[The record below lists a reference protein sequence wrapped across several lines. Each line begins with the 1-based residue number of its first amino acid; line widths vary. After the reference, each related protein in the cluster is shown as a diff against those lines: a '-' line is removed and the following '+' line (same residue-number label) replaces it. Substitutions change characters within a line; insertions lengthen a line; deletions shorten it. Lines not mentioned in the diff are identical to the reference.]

1 MYNEIDKEGNIMKN
15 AYLFLKITI
24 GCVIGVFVGTSIYQC
39 VDYSMHK
46 DLYML
51 TSAPWYLSIQINALF
66 TIVIVTILL
75 VIMYILKK
83 KSY

>member
-1 MYNEIDKEGNIMKN
+1 MKK
-15 AYLFLKITI
+15 AYQYLKIAV
-24 GCVIGVFVGTSIYQC
+24 GSVIGIFIGTSIYKC
-39 VDYSMHK
+39 IDYSIHK

>member
-1 MYNEIDKEGNIMKN
+1 MILVD
-15 AYLFLKITI
+15 
-24 GCVIGVFVGTSIYQC
+24 VIGVFVGTSIYQC
-39 VDYSMHK
+39 VDYSMYK

-66 TIVIVTILL
+66 TIIVVTILL

>member
-1 MYNEIDKEGNIMKN
+1 MKKG
-15 AYLFLKITI
+15 YQYLKIAL
-24 GCVIGVFVGTSIYQC
+24 GSVIGVFIGTSIYQY

-51 TSAPWYLSIQINALF
+51 RSAPWYLSIQINALF
-66 TIVIVTILL
+66 TIVVVTILL

>member
-1 MYNEIDKEGNIMKN
+1 MKKG
-15 AYLFLKITI
+15 YQYLKIAL
-24 GCVIGVFVGTSIYQC
+24 GSVIGVFAGTSIYQC

-51 TSAPWYLSIQINALF
+51 TSALWYLSIQINALF
-66 TIVIVTILL
+66 TIVVVTILL

>member
-1 MYNEIDKEGNIMKN
+1 MEK
-15 AYLFLKITI
+15 AYRILKIAI
-24 GCVIGVFVGTSIYQC
+24 GGVIGVFAGTSIYQC

-66 TIVIVTILL
+66 TVVIVIILL
-75 VIMYILKK
+75 VIMYILRKK
-83 KSY
+83 FY

>member
-1 MYNEIDKEGNIMKN
+1 MEKVYHI
-15 AYLFLKITI
+15 LKIAI
-24 GCVIGVFVGTSIYQC
+24 GCVIGVFVGTSIYHC

>member
-1 MYNEIDKEGNIMKN
+1 MKKG
-15 AYLFLKITI
+15 YQYLKIAL
-24 GCVIGVFVGTSIYQC
+24 GSVIGVFIGTSIYQC

-66 TIVIVTILL
+66 TIVVVTILL

>member
-1 MYNEIDKEGNIMKN
+1 MKK

-24 GCVIGVFVGTSIYQC
+24 GCVIGAFAGTSIYQC

-51 TSAPWYLSIQINALF
+51 RSAPWYLSIQINALF

>member
-1 MYNEIDKEGNIMKN
+1 MKKG
-15 AYLFLKITI
+15 YQYLKIAL
-24 GCVIGVFVGTSIYQC
+24 GSVIGVFIGTSIYQC
-39 VDYSMHK
+39 IDYSMHK

>member
-1 MYNEIDKEGNIMKN
+1 MEKVYHV
-15 AYLFLKITI
+15 LKIAI
-24 GCVIGVFVGTSIYQC
+24 GCVIGVFAGTSIYQC

-46 DLYML
+46 DLYMR

-66 TIVIVTILL
+66 TIIVGTILL

>member
-1 MYNEIDKEGNIMKN
+1 MKKG
-15 AYLFLKITI
+15 YQYLKIAL
-24 GCVIGVFVGTSIYQC
+24 GSVIGVFIGTSIYQC

-51 TSAPWYLSIQINALF
+51 RSAPWYLSIQINALF
-66 TIVIVTILL
+66 TIVVVTILL